1 MKYFLINVKKIY
13 KNKLN
18 SIPVFIII
26 LFLVFLY
33 VGNLKSA
40 TIEFDL
46 DSPISIKEDI
56 NSTSEQIKLFEK
68 SLKSVSSDR
77 EEYINIKNDLNLA
90 KERKEYLENKLKAYK
105 NKDWHQFYQND
116 IRLKKI
122 DLEATNKY
130 ELDYDDEFL
139 QTIKLNEEYSLYQY
153 ENKLGFDDRF
163 TPVQGISYIVLIVN
177 NYLSIILIV
186 MMAFILSSLYCSN
199 YFNSIDISIIVPM
212 KRVNKI
218 MTKLIVGCFVGVS
231 ATLLV
236 LIISGTLGSI
246 GTEFGS
252 LKSSILTYSTS
263 GIRTYEPIRNF
274 MMSWIIMSILSMLFI
289 SNVIFVLSVLLKKKI
304 SCFFSSLLFLFAC
317 TWGCT
322 KIVPIFS
329 IVHLIPTTYLNC
341 LQVLSGEIGY
351 LTQNNDINALTGI
364 IVLLICNIVLTI
376 INFSLMKMREVK

>member
-1 MKYFLINVKKIY
+1 MNYFLINVKKIY

-26 LFLVFLY
+26 LFLAFLY

-46 DSPISIKEDI
+46 DSPVSIKEDI
-56 NSTSEQIKLFEK
+56 NSTSEQIGLFENN
-68 SLKSVSSDR
+68 LKSISLDS
-77 EEYINIKNDLNLA
+77 EECINIKNDLNLA
-90 KERKEYLENKLKAYK
+90 KERKECLENKLKAYK
-105 NKDWHQFYQND
+105 NRDWHQFYKND

-122 DLEATNKY
+122 DLEANKY
-130 ELDYDDEFL
+130 ESDYDDEFL
-139 QTIKLNEEYSLYQY
+139 QTTKLNEKYSLYQY

-163 TPVQGISYIVLIVN
+163 TPVQGISYIILIVN

-199 YFNSIDISIIVPM
+199 YFNGIDISIIVPM
-212 KRVNKI
+212 KQVNRI
-218 MTKLIVGCFVGVS
+218 MTKLMVGCFVGIS

-252 LKSSILTYSTS
+252 LKSPILTYCAS
-263 GIRTYEPIRNF
+263 GICEYEPIINF

-289 SNVIFVLSVLLKKKI
+289 SNVIFVLSVLLKKRI

-322 KIVPIFS
+322 KIAPIFS

-351 LTQNNDINALTGI
+351 LTQNNNINALTGI
-364 IVLLICNIVLTI
+364 IVLLVCNIVLTI
-376 INFSLMKMREVK
+376 INFSLMQMREVK

>member
-68 SLKSVSSDR
+68 NLKSVSSDR

-90 KERKEYLENKLKAYK
+90 KERKECLENKLKAYK
-105 NKDWHQFYQND
+105 NRDWYQFYQND

-122 DLEATNKY
+122 DLEANKY
-130 ELDYDDEFL
+130 ESDYDDEFL

-163 TPVQGISYIVLIVN
+163 TPVQGISYIILIVN

-199 YFNSIDISIIVPM
+199 YFNGIDISIIVPM
-212 KRVNKI
+212 KQVNRI
-218 MTKLIVGCFVGVS
+218 MTKLMVGCFVGIS
-231 ATLLV
+231 ATFLV

-252 LKSSILTYSTS
+252 LKSPILTYCAS
-263 GIRTYEPIRNF
+263 GICEYEPIINF

-289 SNVIFVLSVLLKKKI
+289 SNVIFVLSGLLKKKT

-322 KIVPIFS
+322 KIAPIFS

-351 LTQNNDINALTGI
+351 LTQNNNINALTGI
-364 IVLLICNIVLTI
+364 IVLLVCNIVLTI

>member
-26 LFLVFLY
+26 LFLAFLY

-46 DSPISIKEDI
+46 DSPVSIKEDI
-56 NSTSEQIKLFEK
+56 NSTSEQIGLFENN
-68 SLKSVSSDR
+68 LKSISLDS

-90 KERKEYLENKLKAYK
+90 KERKECLENKLKAYK
-105 NKDWHQFYQND
+105 NRDWHQFYQND

-122 DLEATNKY
+122 DLEANKY
-130 ELDYDDEFL
+130 ESDYDDEFL
-139 QTIKLNEEYSLYQY
+139 QTIKLNEKYSLYLY

-163 TPVQGISYIVLIVN
+163 TPVQGISYIILIVN

-199 YFNSIDISIIVPM
+199 YFNGIDISIIVPM
-212 KRVNKI
+212 KQVNRI
-218 MTKLIVGCFVGVS
+218 MTKLMVGCFVGIS

-252 LKSSILTYSTS
+252 LKSPILTYCAS
-263 GIRTYEPIRNF
+263 GICEYEPIINF

-289 SNVIFVLSVLLKKKI
+289 SNVIFVLSGLLKKKT

-322 KIVPIFS
+322 KIAPLFS

-351 LTQNNDINALTGI
+351 LTQNNNINALTGI
-364 IVLLICNIVLTI
+364 IVLLVCNIVLTI

>member
-68 SLKSVSSDR
+68 NLKSVSSDR

-90 KERKEYLENKLKAYK
+90 KERKECLENKLKAYK
-105 NKDWHQFYQND
+105 NRDWYQFYQND

-122 DLEATNKY
+122 DLEANKY
-130 ELDYDDEFL
+130 ESDYDDEFL
-139 QTIKLNEEYSLYQY
+139 QTIKLNEKYSLYQY

-163 TPVQGISYIVLIVN
+163 TPVQGISYIILIVN

-186 MMAFILSSLYCSN
+186 MMAFILSYLYCSN
-199 YFNSIDISIIVPM
+199 YFNGIDISIIVPM
-212 KRVNKI
+212 KQVNRI
-218 MTKLIVGCFVGVS
+218 MTKLMVGCFVGIS

-236 LIISGTLGSI
+236 LIISGMLGSI

-252 LKSSILTYSTS
+252 LKSPILTYCAS
-263 GIRTYEPIRNF
+263 GICEYEPIINF

-289 SNVIFVLSVLLKKKI
+289 SNVIFVLSGLLKKRT

-322 KIVPIFS
+322 KIAPIFS

-341 LQVLSGEIGY
+341 LQMLSGEIGY
-351 LTQNNDINALTGI
+351 LTQNNNINASTGI
-364 IVLLICNIVLTI
+364 IVLLVCNIVLTI

>member
-46 DSPISIKEDI
+46 DSPVSIKEDI
-56 NSTSEQIKLFEK
+56 NSTSEQIGLFENN
-68 SLKSVSSDR
+68 LKSISLDN

-90 KERKEYLENKLKAYK
+90 KERKECLENKLKAYK
-105 NKDWHQFYQND
+105 NRDWHQFYQND

-122 DLEATNKY
+122 DLEANKY
-130 ELDYDDEFL
+130 ESDYDDEFL

-186 MMAFILSSLYCSN
+186 MMAFILSYLYCSN
-199 YFNSIDISIIVPM
+199 YFNGIDISIIVPM
-212 KRVNKI
+212 KQVNRI
-218 MTKLIVGCFVGVS
+218 MTKLMIGCFVGVS

-236 LIISGTLGSI
+236 LIISGMLGSI

-252 LKSSILTYSTS
+252 LKSPILTYSAS
-263 GIRTYEPIRNF
+263 GICEYEPIINF

-289 SNVIFVLSVLLKKKI
+289 SNVIFVLSGLLKKRT
-304 SCFFSSLLFLFAC
+304 SCFFSSLLFLFAS

-322 KIVPIFS
+322 KIAPIFS

-351 LTQNNDINALTGI
+351 LTQNNNINALTGI
-364 IVLLICNIVLTI
+364 IVLLVCNIVLTI

>member
-68 SLKSVSSDR
+68 NLKSVSSDR

-90 KERKEYLENKLKAYK
+90 KERKECLENKLKAYK
-105 NKDWHQFYQND
+105 NRDWHQFYQND

-122 DLEATNKY
+122 DLEANKY
-130 ELDYDDEFL
+130 ESDYDDEFL
-139 QTIKLNEEYSLYQY
+139 QTIKLNEKYSLYQY

-163 TPVQGISYIVLIVN
+163 TPVQGISYIILIVN

-186 MMAFILSSLYCSN
+186 MMAFILSYLYCSN
-199 YFNSIDISIIVPM
+199 YFNGIDISIIVPM
-212 KRVNKI
+212 KQVNRI
-218 MTKLIVGCFVGVS
+218 MTKLMVGCFVGIS

-236 LIISGTLGSI
+236 LIISGMLGSI

-252 LKSSILTYSTS
+252 LKSPILTYCAS
-263 GIRTYEPIRNF
+263 GICEYEPIINF

-289 SNVIFVLSVLLKKKI
+289 SNVIFVLSGLLKKRT

-322 KIVPIFS
+322 KIAPIFS

-351 LTQNNDINALTGI
+351 LTQNNNINASTGI
-364 IVLLICNIVLTI
+364 IVLLVCNIVLTI

>member
-56 NSTSEQIKLFEK
+56 NSTSKQIKLFEK
-68 SLKSVSSDR
+68 NLKSISLDS

-122 DLEATNKY
+122 DLEANKY
-130 ELDYDDEFL
+130 ESDYDDEFL
-139 QTIKLNEEYSLYQY
+139 QTIKLNEKYSLYQY

-163 TPVQGISYIVLIVN
+163 TPVQGISYIILIVN

-186 MMAFILSSLYCSN
+186 MMAFILSYLYCSI
-199 YFNSIDISIIVPM
+199 YFNGIDISIIVPM
-212 KRVNKI
+212 KQVNRI
-218 MTKLIVGCFVGVS
+218 MTKLMVGCFVGIS

-252 LKSSILTYSTS
+252 LKSPILTYCAS
-263 GIRTYEPIRNF
+263 GICEYEPIINF

-289 SNVIFVLSVLLKKKI
+289 SNVIFVLSVLLKKRT

-322 KIVPIFS
+322 KIAPLFS

-351 LTQNNDINALTGI
+351 LTQNNNINALTGI
-364 IVLLICNIVLTI
+364 IVLLVCNIVLTI

>member
-56 NSTSEQIKLFEK
+56 NSTSKQIKLFEK
-68 SLKSVSSDR
+68 NLKSISLDS

-122 DLEATNKY
+122 DLEANKY
-130 ELDYDDEFL
+130 ESDYDDEFL

-163 TPVQGISYIVLIVN
+163 TPVQGISYVILIVN

-199 YFNSIDISIIVPM
+199 YFNGIDISIIVPM
-212 KRVNKI
+212 KQVNRI
-218 MTKLIVGCFVGVS
+218 MTKLMVGCFVGIS
-231 ATLLV
+231 ATFLV

-252 LKSSILTYSTS
+252 LKSPILTYCVS
-263 GIRTYEPIRNF
+263 GICEYEPIINF

-289 SNVIFVLSVLLKKKI
+289 SNVIFVLSGLLKKKI

-322 KIVPIFS
+322 KIAPIFS

-351 LTQNNDINALTGI
+351 LTQNNNINALTGI
-364 IVLLICNIVLTI
+364 IVLLVCNIVLTI

>member
-68 SLKSVSSDR
+68 NLKSVSSDR

-105 NKDWHQFYQND
+105 NRDWYQFYQND

-122 DLEATNKY
+122 DLEANKY
-130 ELDYDDEFL
+130 ESDYDDEFL
-139 QTIKLNEEYSLYQY
+139 QTIKLNEKYSLYQY

-163 TPVQGISYIVLIVN
+163 TPVQGISYIILIVN

-186 MMAFILSSLYCSN
+186 MMAFILSYLYCSN
-199 YFNSIDISIIVPM
+199 YFNGIDISIIVPM
-212 KRVNKI
+212 KQVNRI
-218 MTKLIVGCFVGVS
+218 MTKLMVGCFVGIS

-236 LIISGTLGSI
+236 LIISGMLGSI

-252 LKSSILTYSTS
+252 LKSPILTYCAS
-263 GIRTYEPIRNF
+263 GICEYEPIINF

-289 SNVIFVLSVLLKKKI
+289 SNVIFVLSGLLKKRT

-322 KIVPIFS
+322 KIAPIFS

-341 LQVLSGEIGY
+341 LQVLSGKIGY
-351 LTQNNDINALTGI
+351 LTQNNNINASTGI
-364 IVLLICNIVLTI
+364 IVLLVCNIVLTI

>member
-56 NSTSEQIKLFEK
+56 NSTSKQIKLFEK
-68 SLKSVSSDR
+68 NLKSISLDS

-122 DLEATNKY
+122 DLEANKY
-130 ELDYDDEFL
+130 ESDYDDEFL
-139 QTIKLNEEYSLYQY
+139 QTIKLNEKYSLYQY

-163 TPVQGISYIVLIVN
+163 TPVQGISYIILIVN

-186 MMAFILSSLYCSN
+186 MMAFILSYLYCSN
-199 YFNSIDISIIVPM
+199 YFNGIDISIIVPM
-212 KRVNKI
+212 KQVNRI
-218 MTKLIVGCFVGVS
+218 MTKLMVGCFVGISV
-231 ATLLV
+231 TLLV
-236 LIISGTLGSI
+236 LIISGTLGSV

-252 LKSSILTYSTS
+252 LKSPILTYSAS
-263 GIRTYEPIRNF
+263 GIGEYEPIRNF

-289 SNVIFVLSVLLKKKI
+289 SNVIFVLSVLLKKRT

-322 KIVPIFS
+322 KIAPIFS

-351 LTQNNDINALTGI
+351 LTQNNNINALTGI
-364 IVLLICNIVLTI
+364 IVLLVCNIVLTI

>member
-56 NSTSEQIKLFEK
+56 NSTSKQIKLFEK
-68 SLKSVSSDR
+68 NLKSISLDS

-122 DLEATNKY
+122 DLEANKY
-130 ELDYDDEFL
+130 ESDYDDEFL
-139 QTIKLNEEYSLYQY
+139 QTIKLNEKYSLYQY

-163 TPVQGISYIVLIVN
+163 TPVQGISYIILIVN

-186 MMAFILSSLYCSN
+186 MMAFILSYLYCSN
-199 YFNSIDISIIVPM
+199 YFNGIDISIIVPM
-212 KRVNKI
+212 KQVNRI
-218 MTKLIVGCFVGVS
+218 MTKLMVGCFVGIS

-252 LKSSILTYSTS
+252 LKSPILTYCAS
-263 GIRTYEPIRNF
+263 GICEYEPIINF

-289 SNVIFVLSVLLKKKI
+289 SNVIFVLSVLLKKRT

-322 KIVPIFS
+322 KIAPIFS

-351 LTQNNDINALTGI
+351 LTQNNNINALTGI
-364 IVLLICNIVLTI
+364 IVLLVCNIVLTI
-376 INFSLMKMREVK
+376 INFGLMKMREVK

>member
-26 LFLVFLY
+26 LFLAFLY

-46 DSPISIKEDI
+46 DSPVSIKEDI
-56 NSTSEQIKLFEK
+56 NSTSEQIGLFENN
-68 SLKSVSSDR
+68 LKSISLDS
-77 EEYINIKNDLNLA
+77 EECINIKNDLNLA
-90 KERKEYLENKLKAYK
+90 KERKECLENKLKAYK
-105 NKDWHQFYQND
+105 NRDWHQFYKND

-122 DLEATNKY
+122 DLEANKY
-130 ELDYDDEFL
+130 ESDYDDEFL
-139 QTIKLNEEYSLYQY
+139 QTTKLNEKYSLYQY

-163 TPVQGISYIVLIVN
+163 TPVQGISYIILIVN

-186 MMAFILSSLYCSN
+186 MMAFILSYLYCSN
-199 YFNSIDISIIVPM
+199 YFNGIDISIIVPM
-212 KRVNKI
+212 KQVNRI
-218 MTKLIVGCFVGVS
+218 MTKLMVGCFVGIS

-236 LIISGTLGSI
+236 LIISGMLGSI

-252 LKSSILTYSTS
+252 LKSPILTYCAS
-263 GIRTYEPIRNF
+263 GICEYEPIINF

-289 SNVIFVLSVLLKKKI
+289 SNVIFVLSGLLKKRT

-322 KIVPIFS
+322 KIAPIFS

-351 LTQNNDINALTGI
+351 LTQNNNINALTGI
-364 IVLLICNIVLTI
+364 IVLLVCNIVLTI
-376 INFSLMKMREVK
+376 INFSLMQMREVK

>member
-18 SIPVFIII
+18 SIPAFIII
-26 LFLVFLY
+26 LFLAFLY

-46 DSPISIKEDI
+46 DSPVSIKEDI
-56 NSTSEQIKLFEK
+56 NSTSEQIGLFENN
-68 SLKSVSSDR
+68 LKSISLDS

-90 KERKEYLENKLKAYK
+90 KERKECLENKLKAYK
-105 NKDWHQFYQND
+105 NRDWHQFYQND

-130 ELDYDDEFL
+130 ESDYDDEFL

-163 TPVQGISYIVLIVN
+163 TPVQGISYIILIVN

-186 MMAFILSSLYCSN
+186 MMAFILSYLYCSN
-199 YFNSIDISIIVPM
+199 YFNGIDISIIVPM
-212 KRVNKI
+212 KQVNRI
-218 MTKLIVGCFVGVS
+218 MTKLMVGCFVGISV
-231 ATLLV
+231 TLLV
-236 LIISGTLGSI
+236 LIISGTLGSV

-252 LKSSILTYSTS
+252 LKSPVLTYSAS
-263 GIRTYEPIRNF
+263 GIGEYEPIRNF
-274 MMSWIIMSILSMLFI
+274 MMRWIIMSILSMLFI
-289 SNVIFVLSVLLKKKI
+289 GNVIFVLSVLLKKRT

-322 KIVPIFS
+322 KIAPIFS

-351 LTQNNDINALTGI
+351 LTQNNNINASTGI
-364 IVLLICNIVLTI
+364 IVLLVCNIILTI
-376 INFSLMKMREVK
+376 INFGLMKMREVK

>member
-1 MKYFLINVKKIY
+1 MNYFLINVKKIY

-68 SLKSVSSDR
+68 NLKSVSSDR

-90 KERKEYLENKLKAYK
+90 KERKECLENKLKAYK
-105 NKDWHQFYQND
+105 NRDWYQFYQND

-122 DLEATNKY
+122 DLEANKY
-130 ELDYDDEFL
+130 ESDYDDEFL
-139 QTIKLNEEYSLYQY
+139 QTIKLNEKYSLYQY

-163 TPVQGISYIVLIVN
+163 TPVQGISYIILIVN

-186 MMAFILSSLYCSN
+186 MMAFILSYLYCSN
-199 YFNSIDISIIVPM
+199 YFNGIDISIIVPM
-212 KRVNKI
+212 KQVNRI
-218 MTKLIVGCFVGVS
+218 MTKLMVGCFVGIS

-236 LIISGTLGSI
+236 LIISGMLGSI

-252 LKSSILTYSTS
+252 LKSPILTYCAS
-263 GIRTYEPIRNF
+263 GICEYEPIINF

-289 SNVIFVLSVLLKKKI
+289 SNVIFVLSGLLKKRT

-322 KIVPIFS
+322 KIAPIFS

-351 LTQNNDINALTGI
+351 LTQNNNINASTGI
-364 IVLLICNIVLTI
+364 IVLLVCNIVLTI

>member
-1 MKYFLINVKKIY
+1 MNYFLINVKKIY

-26 LFLVFLY
+26 LFLAFLY

-46 DSPISIKEDI
+46 DNPISIKEDI
-56 NSTSEQIKLFEK
+56 NSTSEQIGLFENN
-68 SLKSVSSDR
+68 LKSISLDS

-90 KERKEYLENKLKAYK
+90 KERKECLENKLKAYK
-105 NKDWHQFYQND
+105 NRDWHQFYQND

-122 DLEATNKY
+122 DLEANKY
-130 ELDYDDEFL
+130 ESDYDDEFL

-163 TPVQGISYIVLIVN
+163 TPVQGISYIILIVN

-199 YFNSIDISIIVPM
+199 YFNGIDISIIVPM
-212 KRVNKI
+212 KQVNRI
-218 MTKLIVGCFVGVS
+218 MTKLMVGCFVGIS

-252 LKSSILTYSTS
+252 LKSPILTYCAS
-263 GIRTYEPIRNF
+263 GICEYEPIINF

-289 SNVIFVLSVLLKKKI
+289 SNVIFVLSGLLKKRT

-322 KIVPIFS
+322 KIAPIFS

-351 LTQNNDINALTGI
+351 LTQNNNINASTGI
-364 IVLLICNIVLTI
+364 IVLLVCNIILTI
-376 INFSLMKMREVK
+376 INFGLMKMREVK

>member
-26 LFLVFLY
+26 LFLAFLY

-46 DSPISIKEDI
+46 DSPVSIKEDI
-56 NSTSEQIKLFEK
+56 NSTSEQIGLFENN
-68 SLKSVSSDR
+68 LKSISLDS
-77 EEYINIKNDLNLA
+77 EECINIKNDLNLA
-90 KERKEYLENKLKAYK
+90 KERKECLENKLKAYK
-105 NKDWHQFYQND
+105 NRDWHQFYKND

-122 DLEATNKY
+122 DLEANKY
-130 ELDYDDEFL
+130 ESDYDDEFL

-289 SNVIFVLSVLLKKKI
+289 SNVIFVLSVLLKKRI

-322 KIVPIFS
+322 KIAPIFS

-351 LTQNNDINALTGI
+351 LTQNNNINALTGI
-364 IVLLICNIVLTI
+364 IVLLVCNIVLTI
-376 INFSLMKMREVK
+376 INFSLMQMREVK

>member
-26 LFLVFLY
+26 LFLAFLY

-46 DSPISIKEDI
+46 DSPVSIKEDI
-56 NSTSEQIKLFEK
+56 NSTSEQIGLFENN
-68 SLKSVSSDR
+68 LKSISLDS
-77 EEYINIKNDLNLA
+77 EECINIKNDLNLA
-90 KERKEYLENKLKAYK
+90 KERKECLENKLKAYK
-105 NKDWHQFYQND
+105 NRDWHQFYKND

-122 DLEATNKY
+122 DLEANKY
-130 ELDYDDEFL
+130 ESDYDDEFL
-139 QTIKLNEEYSLYQY
+139 QTTKLNEKYSLYQY

-163 TPVQGISYIVLIVN
+163 TPVQGISYIILIVN
-177 NYLSIILIV
+177 SYLSIILIV

-218 MTKLIVGCFVGVS
+218 MTKLIVGCFVGISV
-231 ATLLV
+231 TLFV

-289 SNVIFVLSVLLKKKI
+289 SNVIFVLSVLLKKRI

-322 KIVPIFS
+322 KIAPIFS

-351 LTQNNDINALTGI
+351 LTQNNNINALTGI
-364 IVLLICNIVLTI
+364 IVLLVCNIVLTI
-376 INFSLMKMREVK
+376 INFSLMQMREVK

>member
-68 SLKSVSSDR
+68 NLKSVSSDR

-90 KERKEYLENKLKAYK
+90 KERKECLENKLKAYK
-105 NKDWHQFYQND
+105 NRDWYQFYQND

-122 DLEATNKY
+122 DLEANKY
-130 ELDYDDEFL
+130 ESDYDDEFL

-163 TPVQGISYIVLIVN
+163 TPVQGISYIILIVN

-199 YFNSIDISIIVPM
+199 YFNGIDISIIVPM
-212 KRVNKI
+212 KQVNRI
-218 MTKLIVGCFVGVS
+218 MTKLMVGCFVGIS

-252 LKSSILTYSTS
+252 LKSPILTYCAS
-263 GIRTYEPIRNF
+263 GICEYEPIINF

-289 SNVIFVLSVLLKKKI
+289 SNVIFVLSGLLKKKT

-322 KIVPIFS
+322 KIAPIFS

-351 LTQNNDINALTGI
+351 LTQNNNINALTGI
-364 IVLLICNIVLTI
+364 IVLLVCNIVLTI

>member
-68 SLKSVSSDR
+68 NLKSVSSDR

-90 KERKEYLENKLKAYK
+90 KERKECLENKLKAYK
-105 NKDWHQFYQND
+105 NRDWYQFYQND

-122 DLEATNKY
+122 DLEANKY
-130 ELDYDDEFL
+130 ESDYDDEFL
-139 QTIKLNEEYSLYQY
+139 QTIKLNEKYSLYQY

-163 TPVQGISYIVLIVN
+163 TPVQGISYIILIVN

-186 MMAFILSSLYCSN
+186 MMAFILSYLYCSN
-199 YFNSIDISIIVPM
+199 YFNGIDISIIVPM
-212 KRVNKI
+212 KQVNRI
-218 MTKLIVGCFVGVS
+218 MTKLMVGCFVGIS

-252 LKSSILTYSTS
+252 LKSPILTYCAS
-263 GIRTYEPIRNF
+263 GICEYEPIINF

-289 SNVIFVLSVLLKKKI
+289 SNVIFVLSVLLKKRT

-322 KIVPIFS
+322 KIAPIFS

-351 LTQNNDINALTGI
+351 LTQNNNINALTGI
-364 IVLLICNIVLTI
+364 IVLLVCNIVLTI

>member
-56 NSTSEQIKLFEK
+56 NSTSEQIGLFEK
-68 SLKSVSSDR
+68 NLKSVSSDR

-90 KERKEYLENKLKAYK
+90 KERKECLENKLKAYK
-105 NKDWHQFYQND
+105 NRDWYQFYQND

-122 DLEATNKY
+122 DLEANKY
-130 ELDYDDEFL
+130 ESDYDDEFL
-139 QTIKLNEEYSLYQY
+139 QTIKLNEKYSLYQY

-163 TPVQGISYIVLIVN
+163 TPVQGISYIILIVN

-186 MMAFILSSLYCSN
+186 MMAFILSYLYCSN
-199 YFNSIDISIIVPM
+199 YFNGIDISIIVPM
-212 KRVNKI
+212 KQVNRI
-218 MTKLIVGCFVGVS
+218 MTKLLVGCFVGIS

-252 LKSSILTYSTS
+252 LKSPILTYCAS
-263 GIRTYEPIRNF
+263 GICEYEPIINF

-289 SNVIFVLSVLLKKKI
+289 SNVIFVLSGLLKKRT

-322 KIVPIFS
+322 KIAPIFS

-351 LTQNNDINALTGI
+351 LTQNNNINASTGI
-364 IVLLICNIVLTI
+364 IVLLVCNIVLTI

>member
-56 NSTSEQIKLFEK
+56 NSTSKQIKLFEK
-68 SLKSVSSDR
+68 NLKSISLDS

-90 KERKEYLENKLKAYK
+90 KERKECLENKLKAYK
-105 NKDWHQFYQND
+105 NRDWHQFYQND

-122 DLEATNKY
+122 DLEANKY
-130 ELDYDDEFL
+130 ESDYDDEFL
-139 QTIKLNEEYSLYQY
+139 QTIKLNEKYSLYQY

-163 TPVQGISYIVLIVN
+163 TPVQGISYIILIVN

-186 MMAFILSSLYCSN
+186 MMAFILSYLYCSN
-199 YFNSIDISIIVPM
+199 YFNGIDISIIVPM
-212 KRVNKI
+212 KQVNKI
-218 MTKLIVGCFVGVS
+218 MTKLMVGCFVGIS

-236 LIISGTLGSI
+236 LMISGTLGSI

-289 SNVIFVLSVLLKKKI
+289 SNVIFVLSVLLKKRT

-322 KIVPIFS
+322 KIAPIFS

-351 LTQNNDINALTGI
+351 LTQNNNINALTGI
-364 IVLLICNIVLTI
+364 IVLLVCNIVLTI

>member
-68 SLKSVSSDR
+68 NLKSVSSDR

-90 KERKEYLENKLKAYK
+90 KERKECLENKLKAYK
-105 NKDWHQFYQND
+105 NRDWYQFYQND

-122 DLEATNKY
+122 DLEANKY
-130 ELDYDDEFL
+130 ESDYDDEFL
-139 QTIKLNEEYSLYQY
+139 QTIKLNEKYSLYQY

-163 TPVQGISYIVLIVN
+163 TPVQGISYIILIVN

-186 MMAFILSSLYCSN
+186 MMAFILSYLYCSN
-199 YFNSIDISIIVPM
+199 YFNGIDISIIVPM
-212 KRVNKI
+212 KQVNRI
-218 MTKLIVGCFVGVS
+218 MTKLMVGCFVGIS

-236 LIISGTLGSI
+236 LIISGMLGSI

-252 LKSSILTYSTS
+252 LKSPILTYCAS
-263 GIRTYEPIRNF
+263 GIGEYEPIRSF

-289 SNVIFVLSVLLKKKI
+289 SNVIFVLSGLLKKRT

-322 KIVPIFS
+322 KIAPIFS

-351 LTQNNDINALTGI
+351 LTQNNNINASTGI
-364 IVLLICNIVLTI
+364 IVLLVCNIVLTI

>member
-56 NSTSEQIKLFEK
+56 NSTSKQIKLFEK
-68 SLKSVSSDR
+68 NLKSISLDS

-116 IRLKKI
+116 IWLKKI
-122 DLEATNKY
+122 DLEANKY
-130 ELDYDDEFL
+130 ESDYDDEFL
-139 QTIKLNEEYSLYQY
+139 QTIKLNEKYSLYQY

-163 TPVQGISYIVLIVN
+163 TPVQGISYIILIVN

-186 MMAFILSSLYCSN
+186 MMAFILSYLYCSN
-199 YFNSIDISIIVPM
+199 YFNGIDISIIVPM
-212 KRVNKI
+212 KQVNRI
-218 MTKLIVGCFVGVS
+218 MTKLMVGCFVGIS

-252 LKSSILTYSTS
+252 LKSPILTYCAS
-263 GIRTYEPIRNF
+263 GICEYEPIINF

-289 SNVIFVLSVLLKKKI
+289 SNVIFVLSVLLKKRT

-322 KIVPIFS
+322 KIAPIFS

-351 LTQNNDINALTGI
+351 LTQNNNINALTGI
-364 IVLLICNIVLTI
+364 IVLLVCNIVLTI

>member
-26 LFLVFLY
+26 LFLAFLY

-46 DSPISIKEDI
+46 DNPISIKEDI
-56 NSTSEQIKLFEK
+56 NSTSEQIGLLENN
-68 SLKSVSSDR
+68 LKSISLDS

-90 KERKEYLENKLKAYK
+90 KERKECLENKLKAYK
-105 NKDWHQFYQND
+105 NRDWHQFYKND

-122 DLEATNKY
+122 DLEANKY
-130 ELDYDDEFL
+130 ESDYDDEFL
-139 QTIKLNEEYSLYQY
+139 QTTKLNEKYSLYQY

-163 TPVQGISYIVLIVN
+163 TPVQGISYIILIVN
-177 NYLSIILIV
+177 SYLSIILIV

-218 MTKLIVGCFVGVS
+218 MTKLIVGCFVGISV
-231 ATLLV
+231 TLFV

-289 SNVIFVLSVLLKKKI
+289 SNVIFVLSGLLKKKT

-322 KIVPIFS
+322 KIAPIFS

-351 LTQNNDINALTGI
+351 LTQNNNINALTGI
-364 IVLLICNIVLTI
+364 IVLLVCNIVLTI

>member
-68 SLKSVSSDR
+68 NLKSVSSDR

-90 KERKEYLENKLKAYK
+90 KERKECLENKLKAYK
-105 NKDWHQFYQND
+105 NRDWHQFYQND

-122 DLEATNKY
+122 DLEANKY
-130 ELDYDDEFL
+130 ESDYDDEFL
-139 QTIKLNEEYSLYQY
+139 QTIKLNEKYSLYQY

-163 TPVQGISYIVLIVN
+163 TPVQGISYIILIVN

-186 MMAFILSSLYCSN
+186 MMAFILSYLYCSN
-199 YFNSIDISIIVPM
+199 YFNGIDISIIVPM
-212 KRVNKI
+212 KQVNRI
-218 MTKLIVGCFVGVS
+218 MTKLMVGCFVGIS

-252 LKSSILTYSTS
+252 LKSPILTYCAS
-263 GIRTYEPIRNF
+263 GICEYEPIIDF

-289 SNVIFVLSVLLKKKI
+289 SNVIFVLSALLKKRT

-322 KIVPIFS
+322 KIAPIFS

-351 LTQNNDINALTGI
+351 LTQNNNINALTGI
-364 IVLLICNIVLTI
+364 IVLLVCNIVLTI

>member
-26 LFLVFLY
+26 LFLAFLY

-46 DSPISIKEDI
+46 DSPVSIKEDI
-56 NSTSEQIKLFEK
+56 NSTSEQIGLFENN
-68 SLKSVSSDR
+68 LKSISLDS

-90 KERKEYLENKLKAYK
+90 KERKECLENKLKAYK
-105 NKDWHQFYQND
+105 NRDWHQFYQND

-122 DLEATNKY
+122 DLEANKY
-130 ELDYDDEFL
+130 ESDYDDEFL
-139 QTIKLNEEYSLYQY
+139 QTIKLNEKYSLYQY

-163 TPVQGISYIVLIVN
+163 TPVQGISYIILIVN

-186 MMAFILSSLYCSN
+186 MMAFILSYLYCSN
-199 YFNSIDISIIVPM
+199 YFNGIDISIIVPM
-212 KRVNKI
+212 KQVNRI
-218 MTKLIVGCFVGVS
+218 MTKLMVGCFVGISV
-231 ATLLV
+231 TLLV
-236 LIISGTLGSI
+236 LIISGTLGSV

-252 LKSSILTYSTS
+252 LKSPILTYSVS
-263 GIRTYEPIRNF
+263 GIGEYEPIRNF

-289 SNVIFVLSVLLKKKI
+289 SNVIFVLSVLLKKRT

-322 KIVPIFS
+322 KIAPIFS

-351 LTQNNDINALTGI
+351 LTQNNNINALTGI
-364 IVLLICNIVLTI
+364 IVLLVCNIVLTI

>member
-68 SLKSVSSDR
+68 NLKSVSSDR

-90 KERKEYLENKLKAYK
+90 KERKECLENKLKAYK
-105 NKDWHQFYQND
+105 NRDWHQFYQND

-122 DLEATNKY
+122 DLEANKY
-130 ELDYDDEFL
+130 ESDYDDEFL
-139 QTIKLNEEYSLYQY
+139 QTIKLNEKYSLYQY

-163 TPVQGISYIVLIVN
+163 TPVQGISYIILIVN

-186 MMAFILSSLYCSN
+186 MMAFILSYLYCSN
-199 YFNSIDISIIVPM
+199 YFNGIDISIIVPM
-212 KRVNKI
+212 KQVNRI
-218 MTKLIVGCFVGVS
+218 MTKLMVGCFVGIS

-252 LKSSILTYSTS
+252 LKSPILTYCAS
-263 GIRTYEPIRNF
+263 GICEYEPIIDF

-289 SNVIFVLSVLLKKKI
+289 SNVIFVLSVLLKKRT

-322 KIVPIFS
+322 KIAPIFS

-351 LTQNNDINALTGI
+351 LTQNNNINALTGI
-364 IVLLICNIVLTI
+364 IVLLVCNIVLTI

>member
-68 SLKSVSSDR
+68 NLKSVSSDR

-90 KERKEYLENKLKAYK
+90 KERKECLENKLKAYK
-105 NKDWHQFYQND
+105 NRDWYQFYQND

-122 DLEATNKY
+122 DLEANKY
-130 ELDYDDEFL
+130 ESDYDDEFL
-139 QTIKLNEEYSLYQY
+139 QTIKLNEKYSLYQY

-163 TPVQGISYIVLIVN
+163 TPVQGISYIILIVN

-186 MMAFILSSLYCSN
+186 MMAFILSYLYCSN
-199 YFNSIDISIIVPM
+199 YFNGIDISIIVPM
-212 KRVNKI
+212 KQVNRI
-218 MTKLIVGCFVGVS
+218 MTKLLVGCFVGIS

-252 LKSSILTYSTS
+252 LKSPILTYCAS
-263 GIRTYEPIRNF
+263 GICEYEPIINF

-289 SNVIFVLSVLLKKKI
+289 SNVIFVLSGLLKKRT

-322 KIVPIFS
+322 KIAPIFS

-351 LTQNNDINALTGI
+351 LTQNNNINASTGI
-364 IVLLICNIVLTI
+364 IVLLVCNIVLTI

>member
-26 LFLVFLY
+26 LFLAFLY

-46 DSPISIKEDI
+46 DSPVSIKEDI
-56 NSTSEQIKLFEK
+56 NSTSEQIGLFENN
-68 SLKSVSSDR
+68 LKSISLDS
-77 EEYINIKNDLNLA
+77 EECINIKNDLNLA
-90 KERKEYLENKLKAYK
+90 KERKECLENKLKAYK
-105 NKDWHQFYQND
+105 NRDWHQLYKND

-122 DLEATNKY
+122 DLEANKY
-130 ELDYDDEFL
+130 ESDYDDEFL
-139 QTIKLNEEYSLYQY
+139 QTTKLNEKYSLYQY

-163 TPVQGISYIVLIVN
+163 TPVQGISYIILIVN

-199 YFNSIDISIIVPM
+199 YFNGIDISIIVPM
-212 KRVNKI
+212 KQVNRI
-218 MTKLIVGCFVGVS
+218 MTKLMVGCFVGIS

-252 LKSSILTYSTS
+252 LKSPILTYCAS
-263 GIRTYEPIRNF
+263 GICEYEPIINF

-289 SNVIFVLSVLLKKKI
+289 SNVIFVLSVLLKKRI

-322 KIVPIFS
+322 KIAPIFS

-351 LTQNNDINALTGI
+351 LTQNNNINALTGI
-364 IVLLICNIVLTI
+364 IVLLVCNIVLTI
-376 INFSLMKMREVK
+376 INFSLMQMREVK

>member
-68 SLKSVSSDR
+68 NLKSVSSDR

-90 KERKEYLENKLKAYK
+90 KERKECLENKLKAYK
-105 NKDWHQFYQND
+105 NRDWHQFYQND

-122 DLEATNKY
+122 DLEANKY
-130 ELDYDDEFL
+130 ESDYDDEFL
-139 QTIKLNEEYSLYQY
+139 QTIKLNEKYSLYQY

-163 TPVQGISYIVLIVN
+163 TPVQGISYIILIVN

-186 MMAFILSSLYCSN
+186 MMAFILSYLYCSN
-199 YFNSIDISIIVPM
+199 YFNGIDISIIVPM
-212 KRVNKI
+212 KQVNRI
-218 MTKLIVGCFVGVS
+218 MTKLMVGCFVGIS

-252 LKSSILTYSTS
+252 LKSPILTYCAS
-263 GIRTYEPIRNF
+263 GICEYEPIINF

-289 SNVIFVLSVLLKKKI
+289 SNVIFVLSVLLKKRT
-304 SCFFSSLLFLFAC
+304 SCFFSLLLFLFAC

-322 KIVPIFS
+322 KIAPIFS

-351 LTQNNDINALTGI
+351 LTQNNNINALTGI
-364 IVLLICNIVLTI
+364 IVLLVCNIVLTI

>member
-68 SLKSVSSDR
+68 NLKSVSSDR

-90 KERKEYLENKLKAYK
+90 KERKECLENKLKAYK
-105 NKDWHQFYQND
+105 NRDWHQFYQND

-122 DLEATNKY
+122 DLEANKY
-130 ELDYDDEFL
+130 ESDYDDEFL
-139 QTIKLNEEYSLYQY
+139 QTIKINEEYSLYQY

-163 TPVQGISYIVLIVN
+163 TPVQGISYIILIVN

-186 MMAFILSSLYCSN
+186 MMAFILSYLYCSN
-199 YFNSIDISIIVPM
+199 YFNGIDISIIVPM
-212 KRVNKI
+212 KQVNRI
-218 MTKLIVGCFVGVS
+218 MTKLMVGCFVGISV
-231 ATLLV
+231 TLLV
-236 LIISGTLGSI
+236 LIISGTLGSV

-252 LKSSILTYSTS
+252 LKSPILTYCAS
-263 GIRTYEPIRNF
+263 GICEYEPIRNF

-289 SNVIFVLSVLLKKKI
+289 SNVIFVLSGLLKKRT

-322 KIVPIFS
+322 KIAPIFS

-351 LTQNNDINALTGI
+351 LTQNNNINALTGI
-364 IVLLICNIVLTI
+364 IVLLVCNIVLTI

>member
-56 NSTSEQIKLFEK
+56 NSTSKQIKLFEK
-68 SLKSVSSDR
+68 NLKSISLDS

-122 DLEATNKY
+122 DLEANKY
-130 ELDYDDEFL
+130 ESDYDDEFL

-163 TPVQGISYIVLIVN
+163 TPVQGISYIILIVN

-186 MMAFILSSLYCSN
+186 MMAFILSYLYCSN
-199 YFNSIDISIIVPM
+199 YFNGIDISIIVPM
-212 KRVNKI
+212 KQVNRI
-218 MTKLIVGCFVGVS
+218 MTKLMVGCFVGIS

-252 LKSSILTYSTS
+252 LKSPILTYCAS
-263 GIRTYEPIRNF
+263 GICEYEPIINF

-289 SNVIFVLSVLLKKKI
+289 SNVIFVLSVLLKKRT

-322 KIVPIFS
+322 KIAPIFS

-351 LTQNNDINALTGI
+351 LTQNNNINALTGI
-364 IVLLICNIVLTI
+364 IVLLVCNIVLTI

>member
-68 SLKSVSSDR
+68 NLKSVSSDR

-90 KERKEYLENKLKAYK
+90 KERKECLENKLKAYK
-105 NKDWHQFYQND
+105 NRDWYQFYQND

-122 DLEATNKY
+122 DLEANKY
-130 ELDYDDEFL
+130 ESDYDDEFL
-139 QTIKLNEEYSLYQY
+139 QTIKLNEKYSLYQY

-163 TPVQGISYIVLIVN
+163 TPVQGISYIILIVN

-186 MMAFILSSLYCSN
+186 MMAFILSYLYCSN
-199 YFNSIDISIIVPM
+199 YFNGIDISIIVPM
-212 KRVNKI
+212 KQVNRI
-218 MTKLIVGCFVGVS
+218 MTKLMVGCFVGIS

-252 LKSSILTYSTS
+252 LKSPILTYCAS
-263 GIRTYEPIRNF
+263 GICEYEPIINF

-351 LTQNNDINALTGI
+351 LTQNNNINALTGI
-364 IVLLICNIVLTI
+364 IVLLVCNIVLTI

>member
-26 LFLVFLY
+26 LFLAFLY

-46 DSPISIKEDI
+46 DSPVSIKEDI
-56 NSTSEQIKLFEK
+56 NSTSEQIGLFENN
-68 SLKSVSSDR
+68 LKSISLDS
-77 EEYINIKNDLNLA
+77 EECINIKNDLNLA
-90 KERKEYLENKLKAYK
+90 KERKECLENKLKAYK
-105 NKDWHQFYQND
+105 NRDWHQFYKND

-122 DLEATNKY
+122 DLEANKY
-130 ELDYDDEFL
+130 ESDYDDEFL

-163 TPVQGISYIVLIVN
+163 TPVQGISYIILIVN

-199 YFNSIDISIIVPM
+199 YFNGIDISIIVPM
-212 KRVNKI
+212 KQVNRI
-218 MTKLIVGCFVGVS
+218 MTKLMVGCFVGIS

-252 LKSSILTYSTS
+252 LKSPILTYSTS

-322 KIVPIFS
+322 KIAPLFS

-351 LTQNNDINALTGI
+351 LTQNNNINALTGI
-364 IVLLICNIVLTI
+364 IVLLVCNIVLTI

>member
-56 NSTSEQIKLFEK
+56 NSTSKQIKLFEK
-68 SLKSVSSDR
+68 NLKSISLDS

-122 DLEATNKY
+122 DLEANKY
-130 ELDYDDEFL
+130 ESDYDDEFL
-139 QTIKLNEEYSLYQY
+139 QTIKLNEKYSLYQY

-163 TPVQGISYIVLIVN
+163 TPVQGISYIILIVN

-186 MMAFILSSLYCSN
+186 MMAFILSYLYCSN
-199 YFNSIDISIIVPM
+199 YFNGIDISIIVPM
-212 KRVNKI
+212 KQVNRI
-218 MTKLIVGCFVGVS
+218 MTKLMVGCFVGIS

-252 LKSSILTYSTS
+252 LKSPILTYCAS
-263 GIRTYEPIRNF
+263 GICEYEPIINF

-289 SNVIFVLSVLLKKKI
+289 SNVIFVLSVLLKKRT

-322 KIVPIFS
+322 KIAPIFS

-351 LTQNNDINALTGI
+351 LTQNNNINALTGI
-364 IVLLICNIVLTI
+364 IVLLVCNIVLTI

>member
-1 MKYFLINVKKIY
+1 MNYFLINVKKIY

-68 SLKSVSSDR
+68 NLKSVSSDR

-90 KERKEYLENKLKAYK
+90 KERKECLENKLKAYK
-105 NKDWHQFYQND
+105 NRDWYQFYQND

-122 DLEATNKY
+122 DLEANKY
-130 ELDYDDEFL
+130 ESDYDDEFL
-139 QTIKLNEEYSLYQY
+139 QTIKLNEKYSLYLY

-163 TPVQGISYIVLIVN
+163 TPVQGISYIILIVN

-186 MMAFILSSLYCSN
+186 MMAFILSYLYCSN
-199 YFNSIDISIIVPM
+199 YFNGIDISIIVPM
-212 KRVNKI
+212 KQVNRI
-218 MTKLIVGCFVGVS
+218 MTKLMVGCFVGISV
-231 ATLLV
+231 TLLV
-236 LIISGTLGSI
+236 LIISGTLGSV

-252 LKSSILTYSTS
+252 LKSPILTYSAS
-263 GIRTYEPIRNF
+263 GIGEYEPIRNF

-289 SNVIFVLSVLLKKKI
+289 SNVIFVLSVLLKKRT

-322 KIVPIFS
+322 KIAPIFS

-351 LTQNNDINALTGI
+351 LTQNNNINALTGI
-364 IVLLICNIVLTI
+364 IVLLVCNIVLTI

>member
-1 MKYFLINVKKIY
+1 MKYFLINVKKNY

-56 NSTSEQIKLFEK
+56 NSTSKQIKLFEK
-68 SLKSVSSDR
+68 NLKSISLDS

-122 DLEATNKY
+122 DLEANKY
-130 ELDYDDEFL
+130 ESDYDDEFL
-139 QTIKLNEEYSLYQY
+139 QTIKLNEKYSLYQY

-163 TPVQGISYIVLIVN
+163 TPVQGISYIILIVN

-186 MMAFILSSLYCSN
+186 MMAFILSYLYCSN
-199 YFNSIDISIIVPM
+199 YFNGIDISIIVPM
-212 KRVNKI
+212 KQVNRI
-218 MTKLIVGCFVGVS
+218 MTKLMVGCFVGIS

-252 LKSSILTYSTS
+252 LKSPILTYCAS
-263 GIRTYEPIRNF
+263 GICEYEPIINF

-289 SNVIFVLSVLLKKKI
+289 SNVIFVLSGLLKKKT

-322 KIVPIFS
+322 KIAPIFS

-351 LTQNNDINALTGI
+351 LTQNNNINALTGI
-364 IVLLICNIVLTI
+364 IVLLVCNIVLTI

>member
-26 LFLVFLY
+26 LFLAFLY

-46 DSPISIKEDI
+46 DSPVSIKEDI
-56 NSTSEQIKLFEK
+56 NSTSEQIGLFENN
-68 SLKSVSSDR
+68 LKSISLDS
-77 EEYINIKNDLNLA
+77 EECINIKNDLNLA
-90 KERKEYLENKLKAYK
+90 KERKECLENKLKAYK
-105 NKDWHQFYQND
+105 NRDWHQFYKND

-122 DLEATNKY
+122 DLEANKY
-130 ELDYDDEFL
+130 ESDYDDEFL
-139 QTIKLNEEYSLYQY
+139 QTTKLNEKYSLYQY

-163 TPVQGISYIVLIVN
+163 TPVQGISYIILIVN

-186 MMAFILSSLYCSN
+186 MMAFILSSLYCSS

-351 LTQNNDINALTGI
+351 LTQNNNINALTGI

>member
-68 SLKSVSSDR
+68 NLKSVSSDR

-90 KERKEYLENKLKAYK
+90 KERKECLENKLKAYK
-105 NKDWHQFYQND
+105 NRDWYQFYQND

-122 DLEATNKY
+122 DLEANKY
-130 ELDYDDEFL
+130 ESDYDDEFL
-139 QTIKLNEEYSLYQY
+139 QTIKLNEKYSLYQY

-163 TPVQGISYIVLIVN
+163 TPVQGISYIILIVN

-186 MMAFILSSLYCSN
+186 MMAFILSYLYCSN
-199 YFNSIDISIIVPM
+199 YFNGIDISIIVPM
-212 KRVNKI
+212 KQVNRI
-218 MTKLIVGCFVGVS
+218 MTKLMVGCFVGIS

-252 LKSSILTYSTS
+252 LKSPILTYCAS
-263 GIRTYEPIRNF
+263 GICEYEPIINF

-289 SNVIFVLSVLLKKKI
+289 SNVIFVLSVLLKKRT

-322 KIVPIFS
+322 KIAPLFS

-351 LTQNNDINALTGI
+351 LTQNNNINALTGI
-364 IVLLICNIVLTI
+364 IVLLVCNIVLTI